1 MHVGLGGFDG
11 GGGDEFF
18 KNAVHFRL
26 GAAFGQFFGKG
37 AHAVIIGRVG
47 DMGFQNQRVSI
58 AVAFDGIVDALVVV
72 RQWVG
77 RFHFQHAPLD
87 FFGLAVGQNDFK
99 GAHFVGQGGNAEILL
114 PRAFAVFQTIPFAD
128 FRQRRFRALVGL
140 HQARTGQ
147 MPPQEGHAAFDGRH
161 TVSLDARQDVGA
173 GLAVVLGAEGKKG
186 DVLRLRRLGNDE
198 MCAVQRLGVAAQHAR
213 IDQPRGKIAYRAVGV
228 GNGREE
234 FVVGAGER
242 RADHQAAAVG
252 GVGEA
257 LRGVDLQ
264 VLLRQ
269 FGFGHVCYTVMRLMV
284 AR

>member
-1 MHVGLGGFDG
+1 MHVGFGGFDG

-18 KNAVHFRL
+18 KNAVHFRF
-26 GAAFGQFFGKG
+26 GTAFGQFFGKR
-37 AHAVIIGRVG
+37 AHAVIIGRIG
-47 DMGFQNQRVSI
+47 NMGFQNQRVGI
-58 AVAFDGIVDALVVV
+58 GVAFDGIVDALVVV
-72 RQWVG
+72 RERVG
-77 RFHFQHAPLD
+77 RFHFQHAALD

-99 GAHFVGQGGNAEILL
+99 GADFVGEGGDAEILL
-114 PRAFAVFQTIPFAD
+114 PRAFAVFQAIAFAD

-161 TVSLDARQDVGA
+161 AVSLDARHDVGA

-186 DVLRLRRLGNDE
+186 DVGGGGRLGNDE
-198 MCAVQRLGVAAQHAR
+198 VCAVQRLGVRAQHAR
-213 IDQPRGKIAYRAVGV
+213 IDQPRGKVAYRAVGV
-228 GNGREE
+228 GDGREE
-234 FVVGAGER
+234 FVVRAGER
-242 RADHQAAAVG
+242 RADHQAAAVV

-257 LRGVDLQ
+257 LRRVDLQ